1 MLHAQSATTATP
13 VRPSALFDFLPTL
26 FGADYVKAEAC
37 IYAYAAKYIRDYS
50 GGEWTFNQLPDGAG
64 YLAPEEER
72 VFVSNPDNG
81 FEGEMSGDAAGIIA
95 TLTIMNW
102 LSWQVAD
109 MGPEYARVCKH
120 LVSRQDALKDYIS
133 IIHHPERHLIWRAI
147 D

>member
-81 FEGEMSGDAAGIIA
+81 IEGEMSGDAAGIFITA
-95 TLTIMNW
+95 MVLNHRAWMHSHHDQQEASSHYVNRYEQ
-102 LSWQVAD
+102 LMA
-109 MGPEYARVCKH
+109 
-120 LVSRQDALKDYIS
+120 LVPTHREASAIYRALD
-133 IIHHPERHLIWRAI
+133 
-147 D
+147 